1 MDVYKNRYA
10 QFAEVLNYCRHS
22 ANPVGRVILHLFTQA
37 DEQKLI
43 LSDCICTAL
52 QLINFWQDIAVDLI
66 KDRIYLPQE
75 DMDKYD
81 VSVRDLFVHQYN
93 NNFKRLMA
101 FELERTRQLFLKGKP
116 LGVMLPGKLG
126 IEIRLTW
133 LTGVTILK
141 KITEVQFDVFNKR
154 PVLTKMDFVKLF
166 FVALSKQRFQ
176 NFTF

>member
-1 MDVYKNRYA
+1 
-10 QFAEVLNYCRHS
+10 
-22 ANPVGRVILHLFTQA
+22 
-37 DEQKLI
+37 
-43 LSDCICTAL
+43 
-52 QLINFWQDIAVDLI
+52 
-66 KDRIYLPQE
+66 
-75 DMDKYD
+75 
-81 VSVRDLFVHQYN
+81 
-93 NNFKRLMA
+93 
-101 FELERTRQLFLKGKP
+101 
-116 LGVMLPGKLG
+116 MLPGKLG